1 MYTACEKRR
10 EVTQVTIWQEDAK
23 YAYGGDVTELVPPDG
38 EELEGVYEDARD
50 GDVPKGEDD
59 DSIHSNLRKR

>member
-1 MYTACEKRR
+1 M
-10 EVTQVTIWQEDAK
+10 
-23 YAYGGDVTELVPPDG
+23 TELMPADG
-38 EELEGVYEDARD
+38 EKLEGVYEDARN